1 MVTIADEHFFE
12 IHPLPE
18 QLLQNSEQNRT
29 PHLIIKRSVN
39 DLPIQLE
46 DDVEGDRLL
55 ELQ

>member
-1 MVTIADEHFFE
+1 MVTISDEHFFE

-55 ELQ
+55 EL